1 MATATCVCCGILG
14 RKIMNPHVA
23 PIAGPPPVQR
33 QLVTYNMGHGNTTTD
48 EAVAKN
54 TLLERDFK
62 EIADLESIIQSEF
75 QHGMIGAKFVP
86 GVFISKIPRVSEPS
100 DYEHQHK
107 TKKSQINPDEHARNI
122 RISTEESGE
131 KPIFDGLISYFNKYN
146 REDAFVIFNQDVCD
160 KTKSKPT
167 WHELDAFVI
176 NLTMGYI
183 LVFEAKGNLK
193 EKSLN
198 KALTQLKKTTT
209 IFWNNLAAGLNKD
222 WNIIKDLFC

>member
-1 MATATCVCCGILG
+1 MAALSCVCCGILG
-14 RKIMNPHVA
+14 TEVMNQYLA
-23 PIAGPPPVQR
+23 PLAGPPSVQR
-33 QLVTYNMGHGNTTTD
+33 RLITYNMGHGNITTD
-48 EAVAKN
+48 ENVAKKA
-54 TLLERDFK
+54 LLERDFK
-62 EIADLESIIQSEF
+62 KIADLESITRSEF

-107 TKKSQINPDEHARNI
+107 TKKSQIYPDEHARNI